1 MLPHLA
7 SLLECLCLYQ
17 SLEVLLRGKAL
28 ELEQVCDAWRNVQR
42 QQQESQER
50 QSCILRERDAIINQL
65 QKALHTCTQEAQ
77 VERDRQEE

>member
-1 MLPHLA
+1 MLTHLA

-42 QQQESQER
+42 QQQESEER